1 MRDQDKENIENE
13 PMELV
18 PEETPAVKKKKVP
31 AKKKADPAA
40 PAGEQK
46 KSAELK
52 KAARPK
58 KSGDRKKAES
68 PEDSKKELKAEEL
81 MNGVRQLMDEAKA
94 KDSKLDVDEINDF
107 FADYHLTP
115 DEIEQIYAY
124 LEAGR

>member
-58 KSGDRKKAES
+58 KSGDRNYEVSVKVTNTSDTFSGKYS
-68 PEDSKKELKAEEL
+68 VPIYISKPY
-81 MNGVRQLMDEAKA
+81 G
-94 KDSKLDVDEINDF
+94 
-107 FADYHLTP
+107 DYARLLCLRR
-115 DEIEQIYAY
+115 D
-124 LEAGR
+124 